1 MVVSG
6 DMDMRIRNIDP
17 SLSAQ
22 FKALCTLEHKT
33 LGEKL
38 SEMMRE
44 LVVRAGLDKQR

>member
-17 SLSAQ
+17 TLSAQ
-22 FKALCTLEHKT
+22 FKALCTLEGKT

-44 LVVRAGLDKQR
+44 MVARAGLDRKR